1 MKQDQLKPAQPKKKK
16 KRIGRGIAAGG
27 GKTAGRGTKGQ
38 KSRSGKSIPTG
49 FEGGQT
55 PLKMRLPKKR
65 GFFRRKEPVQI
76 INLDKININ
85 FKKDEIV
92 SPKTLVKKG
101 LIKSETA
108 KVKILA
114 DGNLE
119 KSLIFE
125 NVIFSKT
132 AEEKVK
138 KSSKTKSRSPKKLL
152 KSFLSCL

>member
-1 MKQDQLKPAQPKKKK
+1 MRQDQLKPLKPKKKK
-16 KRIGRGIAAGG
+16 KRVGRGLAAGK

-65 GFFRRKEPVQI
+65 GFFRRREPIQI

-92 SPKTLVKKG
+92 SPKTLVKKR

-119 KSLIFE
+119 KSLVFE

-132 AEEKVK
+132 AEEKIK
-138 KSSKTKSRSPKKLL
+138 KSKSKIKGEKGK
-152 KSFLSCL
+152 

>member
-1 MKQDQLKPAQPKKKK
+1 MKQNQFKSIKPKKKK

-38 KSRSGKSIPTG
+38 KSRSGHSIPRG

-65 GFFRRKEPVQI
+65 GFFRKKEPIQI
-76 INLDKININ
+76 INLDKINKN
-85 FKKDEIV
+85 FKKDETV
-92 SPKTLVKKG
+92 SPKTLAAKK

-114 DGNLE
+114 DGDLE
-119 KSLIFE
+119 KALVFE
-125 NVIFSKT
+125 NVIFSKA
-132 AEEKVK
+132 AEEKIK
-138 KSSKTKSRSPKKLL
+138 AKGS
-152 KSFLSCL
+152 LSGKNKR